1 MTSTHYDIAGPFIT
15 TVVGPIFKL
24 AVLFA
29 IFGVLI
35 ISFRILF
42 GEIAGKSIPN
52 VRRAPLMTNAERRV
66 IAYIEEALPGARIHA
81 QVSMGAIMQPARGLD
96 PRAATITRNRFSSK
110 RVDFLAED
118 RASGEVIAII
128 ELDDWSHNST
138 NDSWRDRMTARAG
151 YQTIRLP
158 NGERHTRE
166 TVRRRIHAA
175 LYPEPSATP
184 DTGTTR
190 RRRP

>member
-1 MTSTHYDIAGPFIT
+1 MTNGPTLGDIMFTHSLIRTGEFLFLAL
-15 TVVGPIFKL
+15 TV
-24 AVLFA
+24 A
-29 IFGVLI
+29 ICARTLWTLMGG
-35 ISFRILF
+35 R
-42 GEIAGKSIPN
+42 AIPR

-66 IAYIEEALPGARIHA
+66 IAYIEDALPGARIHA

-96 PRAATITRNRFSSK
+96 PRSATITRNRFSSK

-118 RASGEVIAII
+118 RATGEVIAII
-128 ELDDWSHNST
+128 ELDDWSHNSA
-138 NDSWRDRMTARAG
+138 NDTWRDRMTARAG

-184 DTGTTR
+184 ETGTTR
-190 RRRP
+190 RIRP